1 MTSNVIWDLQVFST
15 EQKHGET
22 LKLLHA
28 DRWLV
33 SFTSHL
39 FKLNCH
45 NTSVTCQRIK
55 EASGDLDD
63 KAAEEEW
70 EQEQRKRGGRWSCTT
85 LMLYKRNLL
94 LQLEVKVSAI
104 RKSENIRRERLTS
117 GRQAGAASA
126 GWSESSSPEE
136 SPWKHNRM
144 IQDGG
149 IKMNCTTQ
157 MIHFWDKR
165 TTWEREAGLS
175 VTVCVFNMSSHI

>member
-33 SFTSHL
+33 SLTSHL

-70 EQEQRKRGGRWSCTT
+70 EQQQRKEEEDDPA
-85 LMLYKRNLL
+85 
-94 LQLEVKVSAI
+94 QLWCSI
-104 RKSENIRRERLTS
+104 RETYCCN
-117 GRQAGAASA
+117 
-126 GWSESSSPEE
+126 
-136 SPWKHNRM
+136 
-144 IQDGG
+144 
-149 IKMNCTTQ
+149 
-157 MIHFWDKR
+157 
-165 TTWEREAGLS
+165 
-175 VTVCVFNMSSHI
+175 